1 MAFVTSVHP
10 PSLQLAGAQATA
22 AARDPL
28 PWRMPAEWEPHERCL
43 MAWPTRE
50 DLWGDHF
57 EAAKR
62 EYAATAN
69 AIADFEPVTL
79 VVNTGQRDD
88 ALRHVSGRVDVIEI
102 PVDDSWVRDSGPI
115 GVVAAD
121 GRRSAVDF
129 AFNSWGERFLPY
141 DQDAASAAILLDRL
155 GIERIASGLI
165 LEGGSITVDG
175 EVWIS

>member
-1 MAFVTSVHP
+1 MTSVDP

-129 AFNSWGERFLPY
+129 AFNYILIDELNVDDESMSMTAKIKKHFEFLS
-141 DQDAASAAILLDRL
+141 QCCTKSNGFCLTAMC
-155 GIERIASGLI
+155 
-165 LEGGSITVDG
+165 TV
-175 EVWIS
+175 